1 MNYKKID
8 MAEGDKSQMIK
19 LLKKRLHNGDYK
31 ILKGNIKKI
40 RGGENGSMVARPLV
54 ELARVVSTR
63 FFLHEGSL

>member
-31 ILKGNIKKI
+31 ILKGDIKKI
-40 RGGENGSMVARPLV
+40 RGGER
-54 ELARVVSTR
+54 
-63 FFLHEGSL
+63 